1 MDGAIL
7 IQQALQLD
15 FTERIHLIDVL
26 WHSLDSSDREKIDL
40 AWLRES
46 QSRLNAYQSGQI
58 EAIDGQKVFAEIELG
73 DREVN
78 QESENLK

>member
-1 MDGAIL
+1 LGNVTLLKNKFMDGAIL

-26 WHSLDSSDREKIDL
+26 WHSLDSSDREEIDL

-46 QSRLNAYQSGQI
+46 QSRLTAYQSGQI
-58 EAIDGQKVFAEIELG
+58 EAIDGQNVFAEIEAL
-73 DREVN
+73 
-78 QESENLK
+78 L

>member
-26 WHSLDSSDREKIDL
+26 WHSLDSSDLEEIDL

-46 QSRLNAYQSGQI
+46 QSRLTVYQSGQI
-58 EAIDGQKVFAEIELG
+58 EAIDGQKVFDEIEAL
-73 DREVN
+73 
-78 QESENLK
+78 L